1 MSAPAATSQVAAG
14 AASAVAIDR
23 RRRRG
28 RAARVSLVLTVLVV
42 VVSAVSLT
50 FGAAGVAPADVLAAL
65 VGRADRLTSFVILDL
80 RLPRLLAAVLVGA
93 SLGISGGL
101 FQSVARNPLASPDII
116 GITTAASATGAV
128 ALVWFGVTGL
138 ALTGVVLAGTLV
150 AAVLI
155 YLLAWRNG
163 VSGYRFVL
171 VGIGFAAI
179 CAGLVSY
186 VLTRAELRDVQQ
198 ALVWITGSLNSID
211 SVSLTVLAVSVVVL
225 VPAALLVGR
234 PLGALGLGDD
244 VAAGLG
250 VRPERTRVLSIAV
263 GVALAAVAVSV
274 AGPIAFV
281 ALLAAPVARRLVGR
295 GALALVPAALV
306 GALVLVVSDVV
317 AQFAIPGVV
326 FPVGVVTGI
335 VGAPYLLWQL
345 TRTNRIG
352 RGG

>member
-1 MSAPAATSQVAAG
+1 MSAPAATSRAEAG
-14 AASAVAIDR
+14 TPSSVAIDR

-28 RAARVSLVLTVLVV
+28 RAVRVSVVLAALVF

-50 FGAAGVAPADVLAAL
+50 FGAAGVAPVDVLAAL

-93 SLGISGGL
+93 CLGLSGGL

-138 ALTGVVLAGTLV
+138 ALSGVVLAGTLV

-186 VLTRAELRDVQQ
+186 VLTRADLRDVQQ

-211 SVSLTVLAVSVVVL
+211 DVSLTVLAVSAVVL

-234 PLGALGLGDD
+234 PLAALGLGDD
-244 VAAGLG
+244 VAAGIG
-250 VRPERTRVLSIAV
+250 VRPERTRIVSIAV
-263 GVALAAVAVSV
+263 GVALAAAAVSV

-295 GALALVPAALV
+295 GSLALVPAALV

-317 AQFAIPGVV
+317 AQFAVPGVV

>member
-1 MSAPAATSQVAAG
+1 MSAPAPASRVVAG
-14 AASAVAIDR
+14 APSSVAIDR

-28 RAARVSLVLTVLVV
+28 RAARVSVLLAALVF

-50 FGAAGVAPADVLAAL
+50 FGAAGVAPVDVLAAL
-65 VGRADRLTSFVILDL
+65 VGRADPLTSFVILDL

-93 SLGISGGL
+93 CLGLSGAL

-116 GITTAASATGAV
+116 GITTSASATGAV

-138 ALTGVVLAGTLV
+138 ALSGIVFVGTLV

-186 VLTRAELRDVQQ
+186 VLARADLRDVQQ
-198 ALVWITGSLNSID
+198 ALVWITGSLNSVD
-211 SVSLTVLAVSVVVL
+211 DVSLTVLAVSAVVL
-225 VPAALLVGR
+225 VPAALLAGR
-234 PLGALGLGDD
+234 PLTALGLGDD
-244 VAAGLG
+244 VAAGIG
-250 VRPERTRVLSIAV
+250 VRPERTRIVSIAV

-295 GALALVPAALV
+295 GSLVLVPAALV
-306 GALVLVVSDVV
+306 GALVLVVSEVV
-317 AQFAIPGVV
+317 AQFAVPGVV

-335 VGAPYLLWQL
+335 VGAPSLLWLL

>member
-1 MSAPAATSQVAAG
+1 VLLGDYVVALTDLLPILRGETLPDAPGASFIVMEAKLPRALLGLLAG
-14 AASAVAIDR
+14 LA
-23 RRRRG
+23 
-28 RAARVSLVLTVLVV
+28 
-42 VVSAVSLT
+42 
-50 FGAAGVAPADVLAAL
+50 FGAAGAM
-65 VGRADRLTSFVILDL
+65 
-80 RLPRLLAAVLVGA
+80 
-93 SLGISGGL
+93 
-101 FQSVARNPLASPDII
+101 FQTTLRNPLASPDII
-116 GITTAASATGAV
+116 GNTTSASATGAI
-128 ALVWFGVTGL
+128 ALVWFGI
-138 ALTGVVLAGTLV
+138 TGVALSGIVLAGTLV

-155 YLLAWRNG
+155 YLLAWRRG

-186 VLTRAELRDVQQ
+186 VLTRADLSDVQQ
-198 ALVWITGSLNSID
+198 ALVWITGSLNSVD
-211 SVSLTVLAVSVVVL
+211 GTSLAVLAVSAVVL

-234 PLGALGLGDD
+234 PLAALGLGDD
-244 VAAGLG
+244 LAAGIG
-250 VRPERTRVLSIAV
+250 VRPERARILSVGV

-295 GALALVPAALV
+295 GSLALVPAALV
-306 GALVLVVSDVV
+306 GALVLVLSDVV
-317 AQFAIPGVV
+317 AQFAVPGVI

-345 TRTNRIG
+345 TRTNRSG